1 LFTVLDME
9 LQDTVD
15 VEPGLTVEIESAV
28 GGGNNTAGVEPD
40 RTVESDCGTGKVNTI

>member
-1 LFTVLDME
+1 ME

-28 GGGNNTAGVEPD
+28 GGGNDTAGVEPD
-40 RTVESDCGTGKVNTI
+40 RTVESDCGTGKVNPI